1 MDYLLCTRRRVEA
14 AAHVAPLIMSDE
26 RLDFL
31 GDLYLENPRLSLA
44 GISFEMFLA
53 DPRPFLGMQI
63 AGILSADEAVA
74 FLRLLPRQRAVR
86 DRLDAAGVGQM
97 ELALGVSEAKL
108 KPASPVIRDGAL
120 VEKLRHHIWPRHQDR
135 RFAREFSDEVAL

>member
-1 MDYLLCTRRRVEA
+1 MNYLLCTHRRVAA
-14 AAHVAPLIMSDE
+14 AAHAAQLIMSDE

-31 GDLYLENPRLSLA
+31 GGLYLENPRLALI

-63 AGILSADEAVA
+63 AGLLSADEAVA

-86 DRLDAAGVGQM
+86 DRLDAADAGQM

-120 VEKLRHHIWPRHQDR
+120 IEKLRHHVWPRHEVR
-135 RFAREFSDEVAL
+135 RVAREFSEEAAS